1 MSTFQVLLFSVL
13 RQRIGEG
20 SLTLDLE
27 TPATGADLLDRLEAQ
42 YPAIGEYR
50 RVLKPGG
57 TLWILEG
64 HLPSSRIGHRLT
76 RFVWNRVIPGMTLV
90 FTRSRDAKV
99 LMDYYW
105 DTVEKSVP
113 PDTILRA
120 LREVGMERPRYRVIV
135 PGAFCEYTAKKPP
148 KSPVS

>member
-50 RVLKPGG
+50 RVLRLAVNQEYVSETV
-57 TLWILEG
+57 TLADGDE
-64 HLPSSRIGHRLT
+64 
-76 RFVWNRVIPGMTLV
+76 V
-90 FTRSRDAKV
+90 
-99 LMDYYW
+99 
-105 DTVEKSVP
+105 
-113 PDTILRA
+113 A
-120 LREVGMERPRYRVIV
+120 LI
-135 PGAFCEYTAKKPP
+135 T
-148 KSPVS
+148 PVSGG